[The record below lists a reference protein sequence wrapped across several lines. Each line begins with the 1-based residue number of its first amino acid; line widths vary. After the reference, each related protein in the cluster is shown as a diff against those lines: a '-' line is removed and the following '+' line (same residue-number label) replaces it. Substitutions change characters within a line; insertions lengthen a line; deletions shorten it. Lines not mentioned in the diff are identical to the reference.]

1 MEIRRVVTG
10 TREGKAV
17 VVADERV
24 PPTTVALMPGSEFHS
39 IWGSDGT
46 VELPSDGARPE
57 APAWF
62 PPVGGFRFL
71 FFTLAPAGAAPTAD
85 LDEDAAAAEMH
96 AKLPGLLDV
105 LEPDHPGMH
114 ATDTVDVVHILSG
127 RVELELDDGATVEIR
142 AGDVVVQNGT
152 RHAWHN
158 RSGEPCVMVAVQ
170 VGATRPA

>member
-10 TREGKAV
+10 TRGGKAV

-24 PPTTVALMPGSEFHS
+24 PPTTVAPMPGSEFHQ

-46 VELPSDGARPE
+46 VELPSDGARTD
-57 APAWF
+57 APGWF

-71 FFTLAPAGAAPTAD
+71 FFTLAPAGAGPAAD
-85 LDEDAAAAEMH
+85 LDEAAEAEMRE
-96 AKLPGLLDV
+96 KLPGLLDV
-105 LEPDHPGMH
+105 LEPEHPGMH
-114 ATDTVDVVHILSG
+114 ATDTVDVVHILSSA
-127 RVELELDDGATVEIR
+127 VELDDGATVEIA

-158 RSGEPCVMVAVQ
+158 RSAEPCVMVAVQ
-170 VGATRPA
+170 VGAGRSP